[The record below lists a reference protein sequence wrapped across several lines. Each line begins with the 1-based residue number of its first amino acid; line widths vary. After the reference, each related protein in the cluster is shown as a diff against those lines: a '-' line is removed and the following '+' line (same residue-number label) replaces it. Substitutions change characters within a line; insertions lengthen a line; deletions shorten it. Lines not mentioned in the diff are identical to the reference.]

1 MVAELMDG
9 GDVERL
15 IEEASGHIL
24 PLEQTVK
31 IAQETCRGLEFA
43 HSRDIVHRDL
53 KPGNVWLNADGVAK
67 IGDFGL
73 AVSLDQS
80 RITQEGTMVGTVSYT
95 PPEQAMGGEVT
106 PKSDLYSLA
115 AMLYE
120 LVTGRP
126 PFWAMTLSP

>member
-53 KPGNVWLNADGVAK
+53 KPGNVWLTADGISK
-67 IGDFGL
+67 IGDL
-73 AVSLDQS
+73 VMAVSLDRS
-80 RITQEGTMVGTVSYT
+80 RITQEGTMVGTVS
-95 PPEQAMGGEVT
+95 
-106 PKSDLYSLA
+106 
-115 AMLYE
+115 
-120 LVTGRP
+120 
-126 PFWAMTLSP
+126 

>member
-1 MVAELMDG
+1 M
-9 GDVERL
+9 
-15 IEEASGHIL
+15 
-24 PLEQTVK
+24 
-31 IAQETCRGLEFA
+31 
-43 HSRDIVHRDL
+43 
-53 KPGNVWLNADGVAK
+53 KPGNVWLAADGIAK

-80 RITQEGTMVGTVSYT
+80 RITQKGTMVGTVSYT

-106 PKSDLYSLA
+106 PKSDLYSLG